1 LNAAEDTSSSA
12 ALPSG
17 KEWQTLVL
25 LSQGSVRRSLMLHM
39 AKGLEHHQKIEAAF
53 SALPRID
60 WLPIHA
66 LGDELASPAAEP
78 RYELFFELFSAALAR
93 LIRAA
98 ATGQG
103 EPADLELA
111 QRLIPEDR
119 LAAWAQLWETT
130 VAEKT
135 STEIYNLDRKSLIL
149 LTFQRLVETS
159 RGAASA

>member
-1 LNAAEDTSSSA
+1 
-12 ALPSG
+12 
-17 KEWQTLVL
+17 
-25 LSQGSVRRSLMLHM
+25 M
-39 AKGLEHHQKIEAAF
+39 AKGLEHHRKIEAAF

-66 LGDELASPAAEP
+66 LGDELASPAAEA

-98 ATGQG
+98 ATGEG
-103 EPADLELA
+103 EPADVKLA